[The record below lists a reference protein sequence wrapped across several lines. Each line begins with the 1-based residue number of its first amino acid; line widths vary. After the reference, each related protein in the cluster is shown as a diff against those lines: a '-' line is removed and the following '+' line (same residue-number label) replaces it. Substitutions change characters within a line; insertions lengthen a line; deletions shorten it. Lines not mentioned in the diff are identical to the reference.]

1 MTSLSNSYDVVLFS
15 LSILVTGRS
24 LMSISSLVLE
34 LQKLWAPI
42 WALPK
47 IWRLGQVRD
56 RKFETSISNK
66 MLLNAAKCQGYSF
79 YCFWVITGKPRG
91 RVKSPLGI
99 LFCHNELIMILRQ
112 DFQLP
117 NIIKMASERKQLY
130 SRSSFSS
137 LARLFLIFVTWLL
150 GVTIMILVSHKDTLL
165 KLVCEICDKQKKG
178 FCSLSQI

>member
-1 MTSLSNSYDVVLFS
+1 M
-15 LSILVTGRS
+15 
-24 LMSISSLVLE
+24 
-34 LQKLWAPI
+34 
-42 WALPK
+42 
-47 IWRLGQVRD
+47 
-56 RKFETSISNK
+56 
-66 MLLNAAKCQGYSF
+66 
-79 YCFWVITGKPRG
+79 
-91 RVKSPLGI
+91 GI

-117 NIIKMASERKQLY
+117 NIIKMTSERKQLY